1 MTIQQIDTHI
11 DLTDV
16 LLEHLCGRAGAAVKS
31 VPESE
36 TRDVRSSPL
45 NGHAFSGKL
54 PVRSQDP
61 LPDQFIP
68 PMPDSLAQA
77 KLSDPFVVALLLKI
91 LLYRGRSAGA
101 DVAQHIALPFGL
113 VEKLLQRLKNDH
125 LVEHKG
131 QVALNDY
138 QYELTDLGVQRARH
152 HVEQCPY
159 GGAAPVAIEDYVVA
173 VAAQSPQNVRPNIET
188 LRRAFE
194 GLILS
199 SEMLFRVGRA
209 VHSGRGLFLHGA
221 PGNGKTSIAERITR
235 AFGANVWIPRAII
248 ASGQIVRVFDPI
260 CHEELPRGQGEW
272 LSREDKFDRRWVRIR
287 RPTIVVGG
295 ELRMESL
302 DITSNKD
309 AGASEAPLQ
318 LKSNCGTLVI
328 DDFGRQQIS
337 PTELLNRWVVPL
349 EKRHDF
355 LNLPNG
361 CKLQVPFEQF
371 VIFSTNLEPK
381 SLVDEAFLR
390 RIPYKINVPN
400 PTKTQF
406 RDLFRETA
414 VSFGIAAT
422 EDMLDYLITRHY
434 EAPGREFRFCH
445 PRELLHHV
453 AVYCDFLG
461 IPRKLSVE
469 AFDAAAG
476 DYFASH

>member
-1 MTIQQIDTHI
+1 MTIQQIDSHI

-16 LLEHLCGRAGAAVKS
+16 LLEHLCGRAGGAVKS
-31 VPESE
+31 VRESE
-36 TRDVRSSPL
+36 TGDVRSSPR
-45 NGHAFSGKL
+45 NGQAFSGKL
-54 PVRSQDP
+54 PERTQDTR
-61 LPDQFIP
+61 PDQFIP
-68 PMPDSLAQA
+68 PMPDSLVQA
-77 KLSDPFVVALLLKI
+77 KLSDPFVTALLLKI

-101 DVAQHIALPFGL
+101 DVARHIALPFGL

-125 LVEHKG
+125 LVELKG

-138 QYELTDLGVQRARH
+138 HFELTELGVERARH

-159 GGAAPVAIEDYVVA
+159 GGAAPVAVEDYVAA
-173 VAAQSPQNVRPNIET
+173 VAAQAPQHAKPNLES
-188 LRRAFE
+188 LRRAFA

-199 SEMLFRVGRA
+199 SDMLLRVGRA

-221 PGNGKTSIAERITR
+221 PGNGKTSIAERITQ
-235 AFGANVWIPRAII
+235 AFGSNVWIPRAII

-260 CHEELPRGQGEW
+260 CHEELPHSQGEW
-272 LSREDKFDRRWVRIR
+272 LGHDDKFDRRWVRIQ

-295 ELRMESL
+295 ELKMESL

-371 VIFSTNLEPK
+371 VIFSTNLDPK
-381 SLVDEAFLR
+381 ALVDEAFLR

-414 VSFGIAAT
+414 ASLGIAAT
-422 EDMLDYLITRHY
+422 EVMLDYLITRHY

-461 IPRKLSVE
+461 IPRTLSVE

-476 DYFASH
+476 DYFAAH